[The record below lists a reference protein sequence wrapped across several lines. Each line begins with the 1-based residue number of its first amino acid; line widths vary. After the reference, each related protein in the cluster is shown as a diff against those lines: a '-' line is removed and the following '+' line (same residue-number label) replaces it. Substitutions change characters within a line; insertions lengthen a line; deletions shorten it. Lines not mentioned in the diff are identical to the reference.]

1 MGLATLLW
9 SLKTITLLWLNGVCE
24 GCPCPECFLHFLARF
39 NKEFAVSGLGIVFE
53 FQRFQLALGSVVEQ
67 PIERGML
74 LSKWAT
80 N

>member
-1 MGLATLLW
+1 MGSVRGTLVL
-9 SLKTITLLWLNGVCE
+9 IVF
-24 GCPCPECFLHFLARF
+24 FLHFFARF
-39 NKEFAVSGLGIVFE
+39 NKEFAVSRAGDG
-53 FQRFQLALGSVVEQ
+53 FQVSEFQLALGSVVEQ